1 MKSLRI
7 SFLFV
12 LVLTILS
19 GMAQSIA
26 DKNDDKSLLWIKSIL
41 NDRNKSIDNSQY
53 LFYYTGHHG
62 IIWSMVLSDSSG
74 IHFFNGTTRKP
85 IEKPEQYSFDT
96 IAFVKD
102 NLKTITWGLDSLA
115 DAAKLVTQ
123 TKDHTYN
130 PIYNV
135 LYVVKDNKRIFTL
148 DNNGNFSGPDGVEF
162 NIKLKKLLY
171 LMFWLAAPDC
181 RSYAPIQS
189 LGACNP
195 QSEPVVAG
203 L

>member
-1 MKSLRI
+1 M
-7 SFLFV
+7 
-12 LVLTILS
+12 TILS

-41 NDRNKSIDNSQY
+41 NDRTKSIDNSQY

-62 IIWSMVLSDSSG
+62 IIWSMALSDSSG

-102 NLKTITWGLDSLA
+102 NLKSFTWGLDSLA

-148 DNNGNFSGPDGVEF
+148 DNNGNFSGPNGAEF

-189 LGACNP
+189 LGVCNP
-195 QSEPVVAG
+195 QSESQFDCDHP
-203 L
+203 